1 MGLRS
6 WFTQVDSFDIF
17 KKVVKTIK
25 NNPNAYGINF
35 ILKLKNSGS
44 PFMANSVLVAWSG
57 DTSHSKNGLPI
68 DALRWTY
75 SLEELSSKFSKKPDT
90 LGQIYNSVSE
100 IKASMFKKA
109 EKQATISKKNII
121 PYKIS
126 VIGYP
131 CTFKFTVSKPF
142 KPFNYDE
149 DDGRNELLLKKM
161 YELAVE
167 SPCHA
172 YEDYVIEIVRKVRG
186 GEHWYLGS

>member
-17 KKVVKTIK
+17 KKVVKAIK
-25 NNPNAYGINF
+25 NNSDAYGINF
-35 ILKLKNSGS
+35 ILKLKNNGS

-57 DTSHSKNGLPI
+57 DTSQSKNGLPI

-75 SLEELSSKFSKKPDT
+75 SLDELNPKFSKKPDT

-100 IKASMFKKA
+100 IKASMFKKP
-109 EKQATISKKNII
+109 EKQVTSISKNII

-131 CTFKFTVSKPF
+131 STFKFTVSKPF

-149 DDGRNELLLKKM
+149 DDGRNKILIKKM
-161 YELAVE
+161 YELSVE

-186 GEHWYLGS
+186 GEHWFLGS

>member
-17 KKVVKTIK
+17 KKVVKAIK
-25 NNPNAYGINF
+25 NNSDAYGINF
-35 ILKLKNSGS
+35 ILKLKNNGS

-57 DTSHSKNGLPI
+57 DTSQSKNGLPI

-75 SLEELSSKFSKKPDT
+75 SLDELNPKFSKKPDT

-100 IKASMFKKA
+100 IKASMFKKP
-109 EKQATISKKNII
+109 EKQVTSISKNII

-131 CTFKFTVSKPF
+131 STFKFTVSKPF

-149 DDGRNELLLKKM
+149 DDGRNKILLKKM
-161 YELAVE
+161 YELSVE

-186 GEHWYLGS
+186 GEHWFLGS

>member
-17 KKVVKTIK
+17 KKVVKGIK
-25 NNPNAYGINF
+25 NNSDAYGINF
-35 ILKLKNSGS
+35 ILKLNNSGS
-44 PFMANSVLVAWSG
+44 PFMPNSVLVAWSG
-57 DTSHSKNGLPI
+57 DTSQSKNCLPI

-75 SLEELSSKFSKKPDT
+75 SLDELNSKFSKKPES

-100 IKASMFKKA
+100 IKASMFKKI
-109 EKQATISKKNII
+109 EKQATSNSKNIVQ
-121 PYKIS
+121 YKIS
-126 VIGYP
+126 IIGYP